1 MDIENQQQPAN
12 AESTSAAPV
21 TYFGDPIIR
30 DHSKNNQSFINEY
43 EVCV

>member
-12 AESTSAAPV
+12 AESTSAVPA
-21 TYFGDPIIR
+21 TYFGDHMER

>member
-12 AESTSAAPV
+12 AESTSAVSV

-43 EVCV
+43 VVCV